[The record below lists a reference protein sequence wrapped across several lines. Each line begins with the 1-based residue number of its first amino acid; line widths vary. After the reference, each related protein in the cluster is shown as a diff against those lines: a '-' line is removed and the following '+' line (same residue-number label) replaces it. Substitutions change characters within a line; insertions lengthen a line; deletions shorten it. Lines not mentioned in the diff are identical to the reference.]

1 MIAPNHCSE
10 ASEYKVDW
18 HVQHEKTN
26 LSCSKSQEMTVHT
39 RESQK
44 EEPVS

>member
-1 MIAPNHCSE
+1 MTALNQCSQ

-26 LSCSKSQEMTVHT
+26 LSCSKSQEMNVHT